1 MNTPHERLIR
11 TTFSLPLG
19 EVHALVGG
27 SVNARP
33 LLFLHG
39 FPDHP
44 EDVRRYAAEKGLNE
58 EEAIERGLNEKS
70 REFFEKGA
78 DVYSKA

>member
-1 MNTPHERLIR
+1 MNTPHERLAR
-11 TTFSLPLG
+11 TTFSLSFG
-19 EVHALVGG
+19 QVHALVGG
-27 SVNARP
+27 AVNARP

-44 EDVRRYAAEKGLNE
+44 EDVRRYATEKGLNQ

-70 REFFEKGA
+70 REFVEKGA